1 MKSAKQF
8 TIVIIFIL
16 ASSLTMLSCKKH
28 NPVPITEELTA
39 DATVINSGDPAA
51 DGCGW
56 LIKISGTDSTYSPKN
71 LPVLDEIANLKVH
84 ITYKRLST
92 KFQCGWLPGSGP
104 TQIQL
109 DAVIK
114 Q

>member
-1 MKSAKQF
+1 MKSAIRF
-8 TIVIIFIL
+8 TTVTIFVLSSIL
-16 ASSLTMLSCKKH
+16 PILSCKKH
-28 NPVPITEELTA
+28 NPMLIAEELTA

-71 LPVLDEIANLKVH
+71 LPVLDQIANLKVH
-84 ITYKRLST
+84 IMYKRLST
-92 KFQCGWLPGSGP
+92 KFQCGWLPGTGP

-109 DAVIK
+109 DAITK